1 MSVAAGYA
9 EAVGLASSALS
20 PRAQFLAT
28 LLAVVEGTQY
38 AGRKSFWDD
47 SVPLWE
53 RAPCIVIPMVKGA
66 IDSNADLVLGEGRFP
81 VPRCGDAAIDTALQ
95 EVAQK
100 SRLQTAARDLL
111 EYGQAQ
117 SSGVS
122 VVAVRGGRIAIDS
135 VRADWC
141 TPTFASDG
149 SVTSL
154 EISYPYVHEEMIRG
168 ERVASARMFKR
179 VIDAVS
185 DTTFLPAE
193 IGRGEPKWIVDKSRT
208 VEHGLG
214 FCPVVWFAHM
224 RGCSIVNRF
233 DGRAIHETVLDELE
247 AIDFAHSQRH
257 RAALYAADP
266 QWTET
271 GVEPGTNPS
280 DAGRMPRVVNPSSR
294 DGGAATSANPRHN
307 GGYIDGRRGGGKVR
321 RKGPGVVWQYENP
334 AVRVQL
340 HTLPGDALKA
350 LDDHIRDLRLKV
362 AEALGVVLVDPT
374 TMPRQTSMSGRF
386 VESFKRPQMSR
397 CDRIRADF
405 GDNGLVPLWA
415 MALRIGVMRGVLS
428 GVTLPSWPSWHN
440 APIDLVWGAYRQP
453 DPDEKTAEI
462 KAAVDARSGGLA
474 TLKVAVTMVRDILGV
489 QDVDA
494 YLDELAEESAPPSQA
509 PDAAPQV
516 PESAPSGAALEDDNE
531 DDAATGEEPTE

>member
-1 MSVAAGYA
+1 MNAAAGYS
-9 EAVGLASSALS
+9 EAVGLANAALS
-20 PRAQFLAT
+20 PRARFMAH
-28 LLAVVEGTQY
+28 LLAVVDGTQY
-38 AGRKSFWDD
+38 EGRKNFWDD

-53 RAPCIVIPMVKGA
+53 RAPCIVIPMVKSA
-66 IDSNADLVLGEGRFP
+66 IDSNADIVLGEGRFP
-81 VPRCGDAAIDTALQ
+81 VPRCGDEATDAALQ
-95 EVAQK
+95 EVEQK
-100 SRLQTAARDLL
+100 ARLQTAARDLL
-111 EYGQAQ
+111 EYGQGQ
-117 SSGVS
+117 GTGVS
-122 VVAVRGGRIAIDS
+122 VVAVRGGRIAVDS

-141 TPTFASDG
+141 TPTFAPDG

-154 EISYPYVHEEMIRG
+154 EISYPYVHEEMVRG
-168 ERVASARMFKR
+168 ERVASARLFKR
-179 VIDAVS
+179 IIDAVS
-185 DTTFLPAE
+185 DTTFLPAQL
-193 IGRGEPKWIVDKSRT
+193 GKGEPKWTVDKSQT
-208 VEHGLG
+208 VNHGLG

-280 DAGRMPRVVNPSSR
+280 DAGRMPRVIQQSSR
-294 DGGAATSANPRHN
+294 DGGAASAANPRHH
-307 GGYIDGRRGGGKVR
+307 GGYIDARRGSSKVR

-334 AVRVQL
+334 AVKVQL

-350 LDDHIRDLRLKV
+350 LDDHIRDLRMKV
-362 AEALGVVLVDPT
+362 GEALGVVLVDPT
-374 TMPRQTSMSGRF
+374 TMPRQSSMSGRF

-415 MALRIGVMRGVLS
+415 MALRIAAMRGLMP
-428 GVTLPSWPSWHN
+428 GVTLPTWPSWHN

-453 DPDEKTAEI
+453 DPDEKTTEI
-462 KAAVDARSGGLA
+462 KAAVDARNGGLA
-474 TLKVAVTMVRDILGV
+474 TRKVAVTMVRDILGV

-494 YLDELAEESAPPSQA
+494 YLGELEQESASASQA
-509 PDAAPQV
+509 PNAVPEV

-531 DDAATGEEPTE
+531 DGAEDGEGSTQ